1 PTLNLVESFELTA
14 TRVASPLKTV
24 HGDEV
29 VENMESNSATLDY
42 IIYDS
47 PAAIFD
53 GRDPRLAGTVIT
65 LGGQFR
71 GKDAQLQ
78 AGLAVWND
86 SGYDFKSV
94 EFIENA
100 TTSQGM
106 YEGIQMT
113 GIDGPHY
120 TSFYASHT
128 GFLLKKY
135 VDADGGSESAG
146 KSDVAYTVFRYGEM
160 LLNAA
165 EAAFELGRTNEA
177 LAYLNEV
184 RERAGG
190 PGFRITA
197 AE

>member
-1 PTLNLVESFELTA
+1 
-14 TRVASPLKTV
+14 
-24 HGDEV
+24 
-29 VENMESNSATLDY
+29 
-42 IIYDS
+42 
-47 PAAIFD
+47 
-53 GRDPRLAGTVIT
+53 
-65 LGGQFR
+65 
-71 GKDAQLQ
+71 
-78 AGLAVWND
+78 
-86 SGYDFKSV
+86 
-94 EFIENA
+94 ENA

-165 EAAFELGRTNEA
+165 EAAFELGHMNEA
-177 LAYLNEV
+177 LTYINEA

-190 PGFRITA
+190 PDFRLTA
-197 AE
+197 TELTTERIRNERRVELAFEDHRYNDLRRWRIADEVWNGSANNASAVLYALWPYKIYRPGHASHEKYLFRRLRV